1 MDAMDDTTTMDDRTG
16 ILVIDGLLGEHALFY
31 ALFDG
36 LEAVLPDVET
46 HYEVH
51 RHARVLE
58 AALASHAE
66 VEETCLLEDLAQ
78 AIPEA
83 GPVEE
88 MHGEHETI
96 RNALRDALAAD
107 GLDEAR
113 RELLFT
119 VDLARDH
126 FEKEE
131 RMLFPKA
138 EKALDDETLVELGQR
153 WAKRRGVLV

>member
-1 MDAMDDTTTMDDRTG
+1 MDDATTTHERTG
-16 ILVIDGLLGEHALFY
+16 IRVTDGLTGEHALFY
-31 ALFDG
+31 ALFDR

-46 HYEVH
+46 TDEVH
-51 RHARVLE
+51 RHARVLR
-58 AALASHAE
+58 AALESHAE
-66 VEETCLLEDLAQ
+66 VEETCLLEDLTQ
-78 AIPEA
+78 AIPKA
-83 GPVEE
+83 GPVDE
-88 MHGEHETI
+88 MHSDHETI
-96 RNALRDALAAD
+96 QNALRDALAAD

-113 RELLFT
+113 RELLYT

-138 EKALDDETLVELGQR
+138 EKALDDETLVELGRR